1 MLRAAV
7 LSLVPRHR
15 SRLAGTL
22 QLSAQPVEEEQEQKQ
37 QQEEE
42 EAEEEEEEEE
52 GSGLQAGP
60 MPRPQRAYVLEG
72 PEDARGPKSPD
83 WLYESYYRM
92 SQQHPLIVFLLL
104 IVMGACVSLLTV
116 FFASGLVSAFFILLV
131 ARASGL
137 LNRSSVFNCMTSHFD
152 LLLVFLKCV
161 LL

>member
-15 SRLAGTL
+15 SRLASSL
-22 QLSAQPVEEEQEQKQ
+22 QLSTRPVEEEQEQK

-60 MPRPQRAYVLEG
+60 MPRTQGAYMLEG
-72 PEDARGPKSPD
+72 LEDARGPKSQD

-104 IVMGACVSLLTV
+104 IVMGACVSLLAV
-116 FFASGLVSAFFILLV
+116 FFASGLVNAFFILVACQLIIIRVLHILSLWLQPVIFNLIINTDLV
-131 ARASGL
+131 
-137 LNRSSVFNCMTSHFD
+137 
-152 LLLVFLKCV
+152 
-161 LL
+161 

>member
-22 QLSAQPVEEEQEQKQ
+22 QLSAQPVEEEQKQKQ
-37 QQEEE
+37 QEEEEE

-60 MPRPQRAYVLEG
+60 MPWPQRAYVLEG

-116 FFASGLVSAFFILLV
+116 FFASGLVSAFFILVV
-131 ARASGL
+131 AGASG
-137 LNRSSVFNCMTSHFD
+137 SVTLD
-152 LLLVFLKCV
+152 LLLSFSYMWCFSVI
-161 LL
+161 